1 MEQFLRTY
9 YTNLNPNATE
19 EEILAFLASQGF
31 GGMGGIGSL
40 GGQTST
46 GTGGITDLRSQM
58 LLQQQQQ
65 QFGNDGI
72 NNVITGRGA
81 KEAPNAFIR
90 ALATIFSPPIGVAM
104 NLQDLAD
111 KGKLPRG
118 LDKVFKSEPEE
129 KYDLESLNE
138 FDYTPTMQDP
148 DPAEEA
154 GMGFGG
160 GRSDPTDKS

>member
-72 NNVITGRGA
+72 R
-81 KEAPNAFIR
+81 
-90 ALATIFSPPIGVAM
+90 
-104 NLQDLAD
+104 
-111 KGKLPRG
+111 
-118 LDKVFKSEPEE
+118 
-129 KYDLESLNE
+129 
-138 FDYTPTMQDP
+138 
-148 DPAEEA
+148 
-154 GMGFGG
+154 
-160 GRSDPTDKS
+160 